1 MSESILFVGK
11 SRFLSLE
18 HRKKLRSVLK
28 QKAEEF
34 NFDVNWLQYVFVSD
48 EALLKLNQS
57 ALNHDSYTD
66 IITFD
71 LSDQE
76 GVIEGEVY
84 ISIDRVRDNAEK
96 YNVTFEEEYIR
107 VIGHGLLHLLGLKD
121 KSETEIAE
129 MRRQE
134 NTIID
139 LCANVK

>member
-11 SRFLSLE
+11 SRFLSLD

-28 QKAEEF
+28 QKAQEF
-34 NFDVNWLQYVFVSD
+34 NFEVHWLQYVFVSD

-57 ALNHDSYTD
+57 ALNHDTYTD

-84 ISIDRVRDNAEK
+84 VSIDRVRDNAEK

-107 VIGHGLLHLLGLKD
+107 VIGHGLLHLLGFKD
-121 KSETEIAE
+121 KSEMEIAE
-129 MRRQE
+129 MRKQE
-134 NTIID
+134 NKIID

>member
-11 SRFLSLE
+11 SRFLNLE

-57 ALNHDSYTD
+57 ALNHDTYTD

-96 YNVTFEEEYIR
+96 YDVTLEEEYIR
-107 VIGHGLLHLLGLKD
+107 VIGHGLLHLLGFKD

>member
-11 SRFLSLE
+11 SKFLNLE

-28 QKAEEF
+28 QKAKEF
-34 NFDVNWLQYVFVSD
+34 NFNINWLQYVFVSD
-48 EALLKLNQS
+48 EALLELNQS

-107 VIGHGLLHLLGLKD
+107 VIGHGLLHLLGFKD

-129 MRRQE
+129 MRKQE

>member
-18 HRKKLRSVLK
+18 RRKKLRSVLK

-57 ALNHDSYTD
+57 ALNHDTYTD

-84 ISIDRVRDNAEK
+84 VSIDRVRDNAEK

-107 VIGHGLLHLLGLKD
+107 VIGHGLLHLLGFKD
-121 KSETEIAE
+121 KSEMEIAE
-129 MRRQE
+129 MRKQE
-134 NTIID
+134 NTIIGLYAD
-139 LCANVK
+139 LK

>member
-28 QKAEEF
+28 QKAQEF
-34 NFDVNWLQYVFVSD
+34 NFAVRWLQFVFVSD
-48 EALLKLNQS
+48 EDLLKINQS
-57 ALNHDSYTD
+57 VLDHDTYTD

-76 GVIEGEVY
+76 GVVEGEVY

-96 YNVTFEEEYIR
+96 YSVAFEEEYIR
-107 VIGHGLLHLLGLKD
+107 VIGHGLLHLLGFKD
-121 KSETEIAE
+121 KSETEIAK
-129 MRRQE
+129 MRKQE

-139 LCANVK
+139 LYANFK

>member
-57 ALNHDSYTD
+57 ALNHDTYTD

-96 YNVTFEEEYIR
+96 YNVTFEEECIR
-107 VIGHGLLHLLGLKD
+107 VMGHGLLHLLGFKD

-129 MRRQE
+129 MRKQE

-139 LCANVK
+139 LCANIK

>member
-11 SRFLSLE
+11 SRFLRLE

-57 ALNHDSYTD
+57 ALNHDTYTD

-76 GVIEGEVY
+76 GMIEGEVY

-96 YNVTFEEEYIR
+96 YNVTLEEEYIR
-107 VIGHGLLHLLGLKD
+107 VIGHGLLHLLGFKD

-134 NTIID
+134 NTIIE

>member
-28 QKAEEF
+28 QKAQEF

-57 ALNHDSYTD
+57 ALNHDTYTD

-71 LSDQE
+71 LSGQE
-76 GVIEGEVY
+76 GVVEGEVY

-96 YNVTFEEEYIR
+96 YSVTFEEEYIR
-107 VIGHGLLHLLGLKD
+107 VMGHGLLHLLGFKD
-121 KSETEIAE
+121 KTETDSSE
-129 MRRQE
+129 MRKQE
-134 NTIID
+134 NKLID
-139 LCANVK
+139 LYKNTN